1 MTEEEDAQL
10 ENYVRKIAREESA
23 RGGGGADVTLG
34 EFGKFATAAKA
45 MKEAMTS
52 DVDKALSSAVSTKI
66 VDQVIPSMSPQPRAS
81 AGFWDSNAGV
91 ALMNKIGDQISPL
104 ADLVFNKIG
113 NERTGRLVDGFT
125 NTYLSGGKSDDNNIS
140 LSLDPDNPADMHK
153 YMALRNISDPNVA
166 RKMLIEEK
174 QSSLQ
179 RVKSGDFGGVSG
191 GNGGV
196 GTDITQALESQNAM
210 LREMLEAR
218 KEDRAALVQMWQS
231 MEQLKKEQVNIK
243 TGIVNRVND
252 GFNIDTIKDRGNDVV
267 EKNVEKNVVKVEEV
281 KAESVDVEVKEVKI
295 ESVDIDVEEV
305 KVEKKVVKVDN
316 VESVDVEV
324 KEQECLDSEGVKEN
338 EKIGDEEKTE
348 NAIVNIRKG
357 TPKWKGS

>member
-52 DVDKALSSAVSTKI
+52 DVDKALLGAVSTKI
-66 VDQVIPSMSPQPRAS
+66 VDQVIPSMLPQPRAS

-113 NERTGRLVDGFT
+113 NERTGKLVDGFT
-125 NTYLSGGKSDDNNIS
+125 NTYLSGGKSDENNIS

-179 RVKSGDFGGVSG
+179 RVKSGDFGVGG

-196 GTDITQALESQNAM
+196 GTDITQAFLNS
-210 LREMLEAR
+210 
-218 KEDRAALVQMWQS
+218 KYDAL
-231 MEQLKKEQVNIK
+231 
-243 TGIVNRVND
+243 
-252 GFNIDTIKDRGNDVV
+252 
-267 EKNVEKNVVKVEEV
+267 
-281 KAESVDVEVKEVKI
+281 
-295 ESVDIDVEEV
+295 
-305 KVEKKVVKVDN
+305 
-316 VESVDVEV
+316 
-324 KEQECLDSEGVKEN
+324 
-338 EKIGDEEKTE
+338 
-348 NAIVNIRKG
+348 
-357 TPKWKGS
+357 